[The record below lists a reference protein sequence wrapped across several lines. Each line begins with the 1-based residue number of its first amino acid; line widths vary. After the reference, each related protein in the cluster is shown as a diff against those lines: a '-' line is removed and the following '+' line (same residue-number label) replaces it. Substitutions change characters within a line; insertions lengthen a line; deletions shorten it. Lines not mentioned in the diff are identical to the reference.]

1 VLTIGPTP
9 GIPRSSPLSQ
19 ISVSGG
25 WSGALLDLIAAPES
39 HGNYNAW
46 YGNAYQDRVDLSGL
60 TVDQVRGLQADLVRS
75 TGGSSV
81 GRYQLLDD
89 TLDGLVDRMGLTGHE
104 RFTPVLQDRMALQLA
119 HDAGMEDWI
128 RGRTSDEHF
137 ARNLSQVW
145 AALPRDASNR
155 SQYEGIQGNRA
166 LVDWTSVIASLRSIR
181 RDGAS

>member
-1 VLTIGPTP
+1 
-9 GIPRSSPLSQ
+9 
-19 ISVSGG
+19 
-25 WSGALLDLIAAPES
+25 LLDLIAAPES

-46 YGNAYQDRVDLSGL
+46 YGNPEQDRVELAGL

-75 TGGSSV
+75 TGGSAV

-137 ARNLSQVW
+137 AQNLSHVW
-145 AALPRDASNR
+145 ATLPRDASNR

-166 LVDWTSVIASLRSIR
+166 LVEWTTVIASLRGIR
-181 RDGAS
+181 GDHASQHAGAAPTGPG